1 MSSCLCTLL
10 YIQADFCDFTD
21 SFPELSPLYTYPKQL
36 LAYEVAAPP
45 VIDGHLED
53 EAWAEVAWS
62 DDFVDISQ
70 HAPPRF
76 QTQVKVRWDRE
87 YLYVAARLV
96 EPNTWANI
104 TRYNE
109 ASQCHLD
116 VLFAEVSCSQA
127 SLLFALGVQVIFQDD
142 DFEVFVDP
150 DGSNHF
156 YRELEINAQAAT
168 WDLCVAPRFVVLSKQ
183 LC

>member
-1 MSSCLCTLL
+1 MGLPNKLPCFLARPAAQIPVLNMLCRHPLRVLVNSCLCTCLL
-10 YIQADFCDFTD
+10 YVQAEFCDFTD

-76 QTQVKVRWDRE
+76 QTQVKVRWDME

-104 TRYNE
+104 TRHNE
-109 ASQCHLD
+109 AS
-116 VLFAEVSCSQA
+116 
-127 SLLFALGVQVIFQDD
+127 
-142 DFEVFVDP
+142 
-150 DGSNHF
+150 
-156 YRELEINAQAAT
+156 
-168 WDLCVAPRFVVLSKQ
+168 
-183 LC
+183 